1 MLDLDF
7 DVLNA
12 HPDWRQVLLAYR
24 DTFDLT
30 VTEGSETSEL
40 LAQGFRPRLKWVD
53 GVEAGLLPRI
63 HGQLIAHGLLQ
74 VEIAG
79 RTGGMLYQLTTLG
92 RQACLRLAN
101 VEDDAV
107 AAD

>member
-12 HPDWRQVLLAYR
+12 HPNWRQVLLAYR
-24 DTFDLT
+24 EIFDLT
-30 VTEGSETSEL
+30 VTDDRETSEL
-40 LAQGFRPRLKWVD
+40 MAQGFRPRLKSID
-53 GVEAGLLPRI
+53 GIETAQLPRI
-63 HGQLIAHGLLQ
+63 HGQLIAHGLMQ

-92 RQACLRLAN
+92 RQACLRLAK
-101 VEDDAV
+101 VEEEAMAV
-107 AAD
+107 A